1 MQQCVPQRYEKVIDM
16 SFSSDLKEELLH
28 ITAENPCCLLAE
40 SYGLMLFGRAFS
52 SRELSISTE
61 NEAVA
66 QKYQYLAKR
75 LCLHA
80 PEMQKQ
86 TAKKYKVSV
95 TDSAD
100 RLRVLSAFGCD
111 GTERVRRLNWVNITE
126 ECCVGAF
133 LRGAF
138 LACGTINSPEKNYHL
153 EFVVPHYNLC
163 CDLKKF
169 LENNDFSPKEVR
181 RSGLYVLYFKKT
193 EEIQNLLGIMGAA
206 KFVME
211 FIDIIVYKDI
221 RNNVNRRLNFEN
233 ANLNKTVNAAMQQI
247 EWIGKLKKSTVFP
260 ELPADLQA
268 IAELRLENPDY
279 SLQQI
284 GDALTPPMP
293 RSGVNHRLKKLCA
306 MAEKQER
313 K

>member
-1 MQQCVPQRYEKVIDM
+1 M
-16 SFSSDLKEELLH
+16 
-28 ITAENPCCLLAE
+28 
-40 SYGLMLFGRAFS
+40 
-52 SRELSISTE
+52 
-61 NEAVA
+61 
-66 QKYQYLAKR
+66 
-75 LCLHA
+75 
-80 PEMQKQ
+80 
-86 TAKKYKVSV
+86 
-95 TDSAD
+95 
-100 RLRVLSAFGCD
+100 
-111 GTERVRRLNWVNITE
+111 
-126 ECCVGAF
+126 
-133 LRGAF
+133 
-138 LACGTINSPEKNYHL
+138 
-153 EFVVPHYNLC
+153 
-163 CDLKKF
+163 
-169 LENNDFSPKEVR
+169 
-181 RSGLYVLYFKKT
+181 
-193 EEIQNLLGIMGAA
+193 LGIMGAA

-211 FIDIIVYKDI
+211 FIDVIVYKDI

-260 ELPADLQA
+260 ELPADLRA

>member
-1 MQQCVPQRYEKVIDM
+1 M

-28 ITAENPCCLLAE
+28 IQTASPCCLLAE

-66 QKYQYLAKR
+66 QKYQYLAAR
-75 LCLHA
+75 LCRQE
-80 PEMQKQ
+80 PEVQRA
-86 TAKKYKVSV
+86 TSKKYKVSV
-95 TDSAD
+95 QNSED
-100 RLRVLSAFGCD
+100 RLRVLTAFGCD
-111 GTERVRRLNWVNITE
+111 GTERVRRLNWANITE
-126 ECCVGAF
+126 DCCVGAF

-138 LACGTINSPEKNYHL
+138 LACGTVNSPEKNYHL

-211 FIDIIVYKDI
+211 FIDVIVYKDI

-247 EWIGKLKKSTVFP
+247 EWISSLQKTSAFR
-260 ELPADLQA
+260 ELPEELQQ
-268 IAELRLENPDY
+268 IARLRLENPDY

-284 GDALTPPMP
+284 GDALIPPMS

-306 MAEKQER
+306 IAQKQ
-313 K
+313 KGK

>member
-1 MQQCVPQRYEKVIDM
+1 MQQRISQGYEKVIAM

-28 ITAENPCCLLAE
+28 IQAENPCCLLAE

-66 QKYQYLAKR
+66 QKYQYLAER
-75 LCLHA
+75 LCRRA
-80 PEMQKQ
+80 PIVQKA
-86 TAKKYKVSV
+86 TAKKFKVSV
-95 TDSAD
+95 ETPED
-100 RLRVLSAFGCD
+100 RLRVLFAFGCD
-111 GTERVRRLNWVNITE
+111 GTERVRRLNWANITE

-138 LACGTINSPEKNYHL
+138 LACGTVNSPEKNYHL

-169 LENNDFSPKEVR
+169 LESNDFSPKEVR

-211 FIDIIVYKDI
+211 FIDVIVYKDI

-233 ANLNKTVNAAMQQI
+233 ANLNKTVNAAMRQI
-247 EWIGKLKKSTVFP
+247 ELIGKLQQSAAFQ
-260 ELPADLQA
+260 ELSEELQE
-268 IAELRLENPDY
+268 IAQLRLENPDY

-284 GDALTPPMP
+284 GNELMPPMS

-306 MAEKQER
+306 MAEKQEG